1 MAVRIVFKPMSGH
14 SKWSQIK
21 RQKGAND
28 VKRGAIFTKMTRE
41 IMLAARE
48 GGGDPEGNFRLRLAM
63 DRARGVNVPLANIQR
78 AIDRATGG
86 LDGAQVESIV
96 YEGYGPGGV
105 SIMVEAATDS
115 RNRTAAEVRAAFTR
129 HNGKL
134 GESGSVQWLFEQKG
148 IIEIDAAGRDP
159 DEIELAAIDA
169 GAEDVVRDGSL
180 ITVFT
185 APNKFEAVR
194 KALEAQK
201 LKIADAEVSMRPS
214 NTVRLEGEQAKKVI
228 GLVEALEDLDDVQ
241 KVHANFDVPEEVL
254 ETA

>member
-1 MAVRIVFKPMSGH
+1 MATRIVFKPMSGH

-48 GGGDPEGNFRLRLAM
+48 GGADPEGNCRLRLAM
-63 DRARGVNVPLANIQR
+63 DRARAVNVPLLNIQR

-86 LDGAQVESIV
+86 VDGAQVESVV

-105 SIMVEAATDS
+105 SVMGEAATDS

-134 GESGSVQWLFEQKG
+134 GEPGSVQWLFEQKG
-148 IIEIDAAGRDP
+148 IIEIDATGREADA
-159 DEIELAAIDA
+159 IELPALAAA
-169 GAEDVVRDGSL
+169 
-180 ITVFT
+180 
-185 APNKFEAVR
+185 
-194 KALEAQK
+194 
-201 LKIADAEVSMRPS
+201 
-214 NTVRLEGEQAKKVI
+214 
-228 GLVEALEDLDDVQ
+228 
-241 KVHANFDVPEEVL
+241 
-254 ETA
+254 

>member
-1 MAVRIVFKPMSGH
+1 MALAIVFRTMSGL

-28 VKRGAIFTKMTRE
+28 VKRGAIFTKM
-41 IMLAARE
+41 
-48 GGGDPEGNFRLRLAM
+48 
-63 DRARGVNVPLANIQR
+63 DRARAVNVPLANIQR
-78 AIDRATGG
+78 AIDKAVGG
-86 LDGAQVESIV
+86 AEGAQVESIM

-148 IIEIDAAGRDP
+148 IIEIDAKGRSA

-169 GAEDVVRDGSL
+169 GAEDVEADGEL
-180 ITVFT
+180 VTIYT
-185 APNKFEAVR
+185 APNRFETVK

>member
-1 MAVRIVFKPMSGH
+1 MSGH

-63 DRARGVNVPLANIQR
+63 DRARAVNVPLANIQR

-86 LDGAQVESIV
+86 GDGSQVESIV

-148 IIEIDAAGRDP
+148 IIEVDAAGRNP
-159 DEIELAAIDA
+159 EEIELAAIDA
-169 GAEDVVRDGSL
+169 GAEDVETDGSL
-180 ITVFT
+180 VTVYT
-185 APNKFEAVR
+185 APNRFEVVK

-201 LKIADAEVSMRPS
+201 LKIADAEISMRPS
-214 NTVRLEGEQAKKVI
+214 NTVRLEGDQAKKVI

>member
-1 MAVRIVFKPMSGH
+1 MSGH

-48 GGGDPEGNFRLRLAM
+48 GGGDPDGNFRLRLAM
-63 DRARGVNVPLANIQR
+63 DRARAVNVPLANIQR
-78 AIDRATGG
+78 AIDRATAGA
-86 LDGAQVESIV
+86 DGAQVESIV

-148 IIEIDAAGRDP
+148 IIEIEAGARDP
-159 DEIELAAIDA
+159 DEIELLAIDA
-169 GAEDVVRDGSL
+169 GAEDVERDGSL
-180 ITVFT
+180 VTVYT
-185 APNKFEAVR
+185 APNRFETVK

-201 LKIADAEVSMRPS
+201 LRIVEAEVSMRPS
-214 NTVRLEGEQAKKVI
+214 NTVRLEGDQAKKVI

>member
-63 DRARGVNVPLANIQR
+63 DRARAVNVPIANIQR

-86 LDGAQVESIV
+86 GDGVQVESIV

-148 IIEIDAAGRDP
+148 IIEVDTSGADP

-169 GAEDVVRDGSL
+169 GAEDVERDGSL
-180 ITVFT
+180 VTVYT
-185 APNKFEAVR
+185 PPNRFETVK
-194 KALEAQK
+194 KALEARK
-201 LKIADAEVSMRPS
+201 LKLVDAEISMRPS
-214 NTVRLEGEQAKKVI
+214 NTVRLEGEQAKKI
-228 GLVEALEDLDDVQ
+228 LALVEALEDLDDVQ

>member
-1 MAVRIVFKPMSGH
+1 MSGH

-63 DRARGVNVPLANIQR
+63 DRARAVNVPLANIQR

-86 LDGAQVESIV
+86 ADGAQLESV
-96 YEGYGPGGV
+96 MYEGYGPGGV
-105 SIMVEAATDS
+105 SVMVEAATDS

-159 DEIELAAIDA
+159 DEIELVAIDA
-169 GAEDVVRDGSL
+169 GAEDVERDGSL
-180 ITVFT
+180 VTVYT
-185 APNKFEAVR
+185 APNRFEAV
-194 KALEAQK
+194 KKSLEAQK
-201 LKIADAEVSMRPS
+201 LKIGDAEISMRPS
-214 NTVRLEGEQAKKVI
+214 KTVRLEGDQAKKVI
-228 GLVEALEDLDDVQ
+228 GLVEALEDLEDVQ

>member
-1 MAVRIVFKPMSGH
+1 MSGH

-63 DRARGVNVPLANIQR
+63 DRARAVNVPQVNVQR
-78 AIDRATGG
+78 AIDRAVGG
-86 LDGAQVESIV
+86 TDGAQVETV
-96 YEGYGPGGV
+96 MYEGYGPGGV
-105 SIMVEAATDS
+105 SVMVEAATDS
-115 RNRTAAEVRAAFTR
+115 RNRTAAEVRAAFVR

-134 GESGSVQWLFEQKG
+134 GEPGSVQWLFEQKG
-148 IIEIDAAGRDP
+148 IIDIDAAGRDP

-169 GAEDVVRDGSL
+169 GAEDVEQGAGLV
-180 ITVFT
+180 TVYT
-185 APNKFEAVR
+185 APNRFEAVK

-201 LKIADAEVSMRPS
+201 LKIVEADMSMRPS
-214 NTVRLEGEQAKKVI
+214 NSVRLDGDQAKKVI
-228 GLVEALEDLDDVQ
+228 SLVEALEDLDDVQ
-241 KVHANFDVPEEVL
+241 KVHANFDVPDEVL

>member
-1 MAVRIVFKPMSGH
+1 MAVRIVFTPMSGH

-63 DRARGVNVPLANIQR
+63 DRARAVNVPIANIQR

-86 LDGAQVESIV
+86 VEGAQVESIV

-148 IIEIDAAGRDP
+148 VIEIDAKGKDA
-159 DEIELAAIDA
+159 DEIELQAIDA
-169 GAEDVVRDGSL
+169 GAEDVEHDGDL
-180 ITVFT
+180 VTVYT
-185 APNKFEAVR
+185 PPNRFEAVR
-194 KALEAQK
+194 KALDAQK
-201 LKIADAEVSMRPS
+201 PKIRH
-214 NTVRLEGEQAKKVI
+214 GE
-228 GLVEALEDLDDVQ
+228 
-241 KVHANFDVPEEVL
+241 
-254 ETA
+254 

>member
-1 MAVRIVFKPMSGH
+1 MSGH

-21 RQKGAND
+21 RQKGVAD
-28 VKRGAIFTKMTRE
+28 VKRGATFTKMARE

-48 GGGDPEGNFRLRLAM
+48 GGADPDGNFRLRLAI
-63 DRARGVNVPLANIQR
+63 DRARAVNVPLANIQR

-86 LDGAQVESIV
+86 ADGVQLESVV

-105 SIMVEAATDS
+105 SVMVEAATDS
-115 RNRTAAEVRAAFTR
+115 RNRTAAEIRAAFTR

-148 IIEIDAAGRDP
+148 IIEIDASGRDA

-169 GAEDVVRDGSL
+169 GAEDVERDGDL
-180 ITVFT
+180 ITIYT
-185 APNKFEAVR
+185 APNRFETVK

-201 LKIADAEVSMRPS
+201 VTISDAEVSMRPS
-214 NTVRLEGEQAKKVI
+214 NTVRLEGDQAKKVI
-228 GLVEALEDLDDVQ
+228 GLVEALEDLEDVQ

>member
-1 MAVRIVFKPMSGH
+1 MSGH

-41 IMLAARE
+41 IMLATRE

-63 DRARGVNVPLANIQR
+63 DRARAVNVPLANIQR

-86 LDGAQVESIV
+86 ADGAQVESVV

-105 SIMVEAATDS
+105 SVMVEAATDS

-148 IIEIDAAGRDP
+148 IIEIDATGRDP

-169 GAEDVVRDGSL
+169 GAEDVERDGNL
-180 ITVFT
+180 VIVYT
-185 APNKFEAVR
+185 APNKFETVK

-201 LKIADAEVSMRPS
+201 LKIVEAEVSMRPS
-214 NTVRLEGEQAKKVI
+214 NTVRLEGDQAKKVI

>member
-1 MAVRIVFKPMSGH
+1 MSGH

-41 IMLAARE
+41 VMLAARE
-48 GGGDPEGNFRLRLAM
+48 GGGDPDGNFRLRLAM
-63 DRARGVNVPLANIQR
+63 DRARAVNVPLANIQR
-78 AIDRATGG
+78 AIDKAVGG
-86 LDGAQVESIV
+86 VEGTQVESIV

-148 IIEIDAAGRDP
+148 IIEIDAKGQGAD
-159 DEIELAAIDA
+159 DIELAAIDA
-169 GAEDVVRDGSL
+169 GAEDVEADGDL
-180 ITVFT
+180 VTVYT
-185 APNKFEAVR
+185 APNRFEAVK

-201 LKIADAEVSMRPS
+201 LKVNDAEISMRPS
-214 NTVRLEGEQAKKVI
+214 NTVRLEGEKAKKVI

>member
-1 MAVRIVFKPMSGH
+1 MSGH

-63 DRARGVNVPLANIQR
+63 DRARAVNVPAANVQR
-78 AIDRATGG
+78 AIERATGG
-86 LDGAQVESIV
+86 ADGAQVESV
-96 YEGYGPGGV
+96 MYEGYGPGGV
-105 SIMVEAATDS
+105 SVMVEAATDS

-134 GESGSVQWLFEQKG
+134 GEPGSVQWIFEQKG
-148 IIEIDAAGRDP
+148 IIEIDASGRDP
-159 DEIELAAIDA
+159 DEIELLAIDA
-169 GAEDVVRDGSL
+169 GAEDVERDGTL
-180 ITVFT
+180 VTVYT
-185 APNKFEAVR
+185 APNKFEPVK
-194 KALEAQK
+194 KALDAQK
-201 LKIADAEVSMRPS
+201 LKIVEADVSMRPS
-214 NTVRLEGEQAKKVI
+214 NTVRLAGDQAKKVI

>member
-1 MAVRIVFKPMSGH
+1 MSGH

-63 DRARGVNVPLANIQR
+63 DRARAVNVPVANIQR

-86 LDGAQVESIV
+86 GEGAQLESVV

-105 SIMVEAATDS
+105 SVMVEAATDS
-115 RNRTAAEVRAAFTR
+115 RNRTAAEIRAAFTR

-134 GESGSVQWLFEQKG
+134 GESGSVQWIFEQKG
-148 IIEIDAAGRDP
+148 VIDIDAAGRDA

-169 GAEDVVRDGSL
+169 GAEDVETDGGL
-180 ITVFT
+180 VTVYT
-185 APNKFEAVR
+185 APNRFEAVR
-194 KALEAQK
+194 KALEQA
-201 LKIADAEVSMRPS
+201 KIPIRDAEISMRPTT
-214 NTVRLEGEQAKKVI
+214 TVRLEGDQAKKVI

>member
-1 MAVRIVFKPMSGH
+1 MSGH

-63 DRARGVNVPLANIQR
+63 DRARAVNVPLANIQR

-86 LDGAQVESIV
+86 VDGAQVESIV

-169 GAEDVVRDGSL
+169 GAEDVERDGSL
-180 ITVFT
+180 VTVYT
-185 APNKFEAVR
+185 APNRFEAVR
-194 KALEAQK
+194 KALEALK
-201 LKIADAEVSMRPS
+201 LRISDAELSMRPS
-214 NTVRLEGEQAKKVI
+214 NTVRLEGEQAKKVL

-241 KVHANFDVPEEVL
+241 MVHANFDVPEEVL

>member
-1 MAVRIVFKPMSGH
+1 MALAIVFRTMSGH

-41 IMLAARE
+41 VMLAARE
-48 GGGDPEGNFRLRLAM
+48 GGGDPDGNFRLRLAM
-63 DRARGVNVPLANIQR
+63 DRARAVNVPLANIQR
-78 AIDRATGG
+78 AIDKAVGG
-86 LDGAQVESIV
+86 AEGAQVESIV

-148 IIEIDAAGRDP
+148 LDRKSTRLNSSHSQISYA
-159 DEIELAAIDA
+159 
-169 GAEDVVRDGSL
+169 
-180 ITVFT
+180 VFC
-185 APNKFEAVR
+185 
-194 KALEAQK
+194 
-201 LKIADAEVSMRPS
+201 LK
-214 NTVRLEGEQAKKVI
+214 KKKQHSSSCRI
-228 GLVEALEDLDDVQ
+228 LLYNLL
-241 KVHANFDVPEEVL
+241 HPLTRHN
-254 ETA
+254 

>member
-63 DRARGVNVPLANIQR
+63 DRARAVNVPIANIQR

-86 LDGAQVESIV
+86 GDGAQVESIV

-148 IIEIDAAGRDP
+148 IIEIDTAGTDP

-169 GAEDVVRDGSL
+169 GAEDVERDGAL
-180 ITVFT
+180 VTVYT
-185 APNKFEAVR
+185 APNRFETVK
-194 KALEAQK
+194 KALEARRLK
-201 LKIADAEVSMRPS
+201 LVDAEISMRPS
-214 NTVRLEGEQAKKVI
+214 NTVRLEGEQAKKVLA
-228 GLVEALEDLDDVQ
+228 LVEALEDLDDVQ

>member
-1 MAVRIVFKPMSGH
+1 MSGH

-63 DRARGVNVPLANIQR
+63 DRARAVNVPIANIQR

-86 LDGAQVESIV
+86 GDGAQVESIV

-148 IIEIDAAGRDP
+148 IIEIDAKGKDA
-159 DEIELAAIDA
+159 DEIELQAIDA
-169 GAEDVVRDGSL
+169 GAEDVERDGDL
-180 ITVFT
+180 VTVYT
-185 APNKFEAVR
+185 APNRFEAVR
-194 KALEAQK
+194 KALEGLK
-201 LKIADAEVSMRPS
+201 LKVADAEMSMRPS
-214 NTVRLEGEQAKKVI
+214 QTVHLEGEQAKKVI

>member
-1 MAVRIVFKPMSGH
+1 MSGH

-63 DRARGVNVPLANIQR
+63 DRARAVNVPMANVQR
-78 AIDRATGG
+78 AIERATGG
-86 LDGAQVESIV
+86 ADGAQVESVV

-105 SIMVEAATDS
+105 SVMVEAATDS

-134 GESGSVQWLFEQKG
+134 GEPGSVQWLFEQKG
-148 IIEIDAAGRDP
+148 VIEIDSKGKDADA
-159 DEIELAAIDA
+159 IELAAIDA
-169 GAEDVVRDGSL
+169 GAEDVDRDPDL
-180 ITVFT
+180 VTVYT
-185 APNKFEAVR
+185 TPSSFERVK
-194 KALEAQK
+194 KALETAHVK
-201 LKIADAEVSMRPS
+201 VASAELSMRPTT
-214 NTVRLEGEQAKKVI
+214 TVRLEGDQARKVI
-228 GLVEALEDLDDVQ
+228 ALVETLEDLDDVQ
-241 KVHANFDVPEEVL
+241 RVHANFDVPEEVL
-254 ETA
+254 EHA

>member
-63 DRARGVNVPLANIQR
+63 DRARAVNVPIANIQR

-86 LDGAQVESIV
+86 GDGAQVESIV

-134 GESGSVQWLFEQKG
+134 GESGSGQWLFEQKG
-148 IIEIDAAGRDP
+148 IIEIDTAGADA

-169 GAEDVVRDGSL
+169 GAEDVERDGAL
-180 ITVFT
+180 VTVYT
-185 APNKFEAVR
+185 APNRFETVK
-194 KALEAQK
+194 KALEARK
-201 LKIADAEVSMRPS
+201 LKLVDAEISMRPS
-214 NTVRLEGEQAKKVI
+214 NTVRLEGEPAKKVLA
-228 GLVEALEDLDDVQ
+228 LVEALEDLDDVQ